1 VENKLVH
8 LEFKKESWVDMTMLL
23 ELIGGI
29 GEVFMAITPL
39 TLVIGIINAIKK
51 DGNSSTAYKIMAII
65 SAYLI
70 IIPLMINSI

>member
-8 LEFKKESWVDMTMLL
+8 LEYKKESWVDMTMLL

>member
-1 VENKLVH
+1 
-8 LEFKKESWVDMTMLL
+8 MTMLL

-29 GEVFMAITPL
+29 GEVFMVITPL

-51 DGNSSTAYKIMAII
+51 DGNSSTVYKIMAII

>member
-1 VENKLVH
+1 
-8 LEFKKESWVDMTMLL
+8 MTMLL

-29 GEVFMAITPL
+29 GEVFMVITPL

>member
-1 VENKLVH
+1 
-8 LEFKKESWVDMTMLL
+8 MTMLL

-29 GEVFMAITPL
+29 GEVFMIITPL

-51 DGNSSTAYKIMAII
+51 DGKSSTVYKIMAII